1 MLGAL
6 IAAVREADDDAVP
19 IATLP
24 VGGRTLVER
33 QVRLAATAGATH
45 IVILVE
51 RLPPPLTAAIDRLRR
66 DGIEVDVARSAHD
79 GADRFH
85 PDERVLILAD
95 GALPPAGCVRRLA
108 ALPAPVLLTIGE
120 DGPAG
125 TFERIDSATRW
136 TGVALVGGDM
146 LRRTVA
152 QLGDWDLHSTLL
164 RRAAGSGARRLD
176 VADGADLAPA
186 EPTALVRSRAGARA
200 ATASVL
206 APDRR
211 GEAWPM
217 RFLYMPAARIA
228 IGALLDRPVEGP
240 WLRIAALGVTLAA
253 SPILWAHWLAAALA
267 LLVLGALLEGA
278 GRLLDAIRL
287 GRARPRDRLGLLR
300 EGAIALTALIWAARS
315 YDDAGVVPLVLV
327 ASTILV
333 MVAARRE
340 TGLMTRLVGRA
351 APAGVADADALVLLF
366 AAAVALGFTASAPA
380 AVLVYAASSF
390 AAIQHRF
397 SRKVTPPAAPAEV

>member
-1 MLGAL
+1 VLGAL
-6 IAAVREADDDAVP
+6 IAAVREADDDALP

-33 QVRLAATAGATH
+33 QVRLAASAGATH
-45 IVILVE
+45 IVVLVE

-85 PDERVLILAD
+85 PDERVLIFAD

-108 ALPAPVLLTIGE
+108 DMPAPVLLTIGE

-125 TFERIDSATRW
+125 AFERIDAATRW
-136 TGVALVGGDM
+136 SGVALVGGDM

-164 RRAAGSGARRLD
+164 RRAAGGGARRLD
-176 VADGADLAPA
+176 VADGADLGTP
-186 EPTALVRSRAGARA
+186 EPIALVRSRAGARA

-211 GEAWPM
+211 TEAWPM
-217 RFLYMPAARIA
+217 RFLYMPAARLG
-228 IGALLDRPVEGP
+228 IGALLERPVEGP
-240 WLRIAALGVTLAA
+240 WLRMIALAA
-253 SPILWAHWLAAALA
+253 TLTASPVAWMRWLMPAIA
-267 LLVLGALLEGA
+267 LLVLGALFEAA

-287 GRARPRDRLGLLR
+287 GRARVRDRLGLLR
-300 EGAIALTALIWAARS
+300 EGAIALAALAF
-315 YDDAGVVPLVLV
+315 AGRGYTEVGAVPLVLV
-327 ASTILV
+327 AASISV
-333 MVAARRE
+333 MAAMRRE
-340 TGLMTRLVGRA
+340 MGLMARLARGV
-351 APAGVADADALVLLF
+351 APAIIADADALVLLF
-366 AAAVALGFTASAPA
+366 AGIAAAGFAAWAPA
-380 AVLVYAASSF
+380 AVLLYAALSF
-390 AAIQHRF
+390 ALVQHRF
-397 SRKVTPPAAPAEV
+397 ARTIAPLVATGV